1 MRDYLNN
8 KDIKYCVDC
17 VYYGISHI
25 SHFPKI
31 PSERAHCIRPRIPL
45 SIVTKQVV
53 TWGHIYCEQDRK
65 EVGNLVNC
73 GYEAQFFRSKT
84 EWTRCQECNSLGYEK
99 YTNKSCRT
107 CNGDGIVTI
116 LK

>member
-53 TWGHIYCEQDRK
+53 TWGAYLLR
-65 EVGNLVNC
+65 
-73 GYEAQFFRSKT
+73 
-84 EWTRCQECNSLGYEK
+84 TRQEGSGESSELW
-99 YTNKSCRT
+99 
-107 CNGDGIVTI
+107 V
-116 LK
+116 